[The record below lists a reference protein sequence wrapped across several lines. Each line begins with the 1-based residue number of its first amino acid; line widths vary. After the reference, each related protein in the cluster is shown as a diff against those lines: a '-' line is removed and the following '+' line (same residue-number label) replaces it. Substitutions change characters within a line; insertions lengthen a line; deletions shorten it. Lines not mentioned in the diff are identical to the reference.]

1 MRQDVKSLSSKID
14 SAMQLCKNILE
25 HDSKIKELS
34 PLDIGMDE
42 YAEKLTQCVES
53 RGRATRAAIKEL
65 NEIGIFYE
73 TIEKDPTATV
83 ADKTILNEKI
93 HSLQDLS
100 SVFAKQNT
108 VVKKSIE
115 IHLNS
120 LHQESAEFQHNVKVI
135 RNYMKAPD
143 NRTFYG

>member
-1 MRQDVKSLSSKID
+1 MQQNVKSLSAKID
-14 SAMQLCKNILE
+14 SAMQLCKNVLE
-25 HDSKIKELS
+25 HDNKIKALS

-42 YAEKLTQCVES
+42 YAERLTQFVEN
-53 RGRATRAAIKEL
+53 RGDATRAAIQEL
-65 NEIGIFYE
+65 TEISNSYE
-73 TIEKDPTATV
+73 TLENDSTATV
-83 ADKTILNEKI
+83 AEKAVLNEKI

-100 SVFAKQNT
+100 AVFAKQNAVT
-108 VVKKSIE
+108 RKSIE

-135 RNYMKAPD
+135 KNYLKAPD